1 MKKILTLLACTTLGA
16 SALTGCASYTAKQA
30 KTETVNVYAV
40 DRQNFVSAHGIG
52 VRVGTLRL
60 SDSPEGLR
68 IKTHLY
74 GLLPGVHG
82 WHIHEKYSCSSAA
95 KDGQL
100 IPALAAGGHFN
111 PTQVAHHGSPTTGHL
126 GDLPVLTID
135 AKGRSSETLIA
146 PRLKLADIHQRA
158 IVIHA
163 GGDNYAD
170 EPLPV
175 GGGGERVACG
185 LIY

>member
-1 MKKILTLLACTTLGA
+1 MKKILTLLAGTVLGA

-30 KTETVNVYAV
+30 KVETVNVYAV
-40 DRQNFVSAHGIG
+40 DRQNFVSAKGVG

-60 SDSPEGLR
+60 QDTPDGLR
-68 IKTHLY
+68 IKTYLY
-74 GLLPGVHG
+74 GMLPGVHC
-82 WHIHEKYSCSSAA
+82 WHIHENNSCSSAV

-100 IPALAAGGHFN
+100 IPALAAGSHYN

-126 GDLPVLTID
+126 GDLPVLMIND
-135 AKGRSSETLIA
+135 KGRSSEVLIA
-146 PRLKLADIHQRA
+146 PRLKLADVHQRT

-175 GGGGERVACG
+175 GGGGERIACG
-185 LIY
+185 VIY